1 MLQSVTHQNW
11 YPKRGEIYYCDLGNS
26 VGSEQNGIRPFL
38 ILSNDVGN
46 KFAPIVSGVPVTSKK
61 KFIEKIHVPIG
72 KEYGLKFNSFAL
84 TEHIRSIAKERF
96 FINGE
101 PIPIGFVPE
110 YKIIDIEQAISFN
123 LGFAI

>member
-1 MLQSVTHQNW
+1 MLQSATHQNW
-11 YPKRGEIYYCDLGNS
+11 YPRRGEIYYCDLSNS
-26 VGSEQNGIRPFL
+26 IGSEQNGIRPFL
-38 ILSNDVGN
+38 ILTNNKGN
-46 KFAPIVSGVPVTSKK
+46 KYAPVVSGVPITTKK
-61 KFIEKIHVPIG
+61 KFIARIHVPIG
-72 KEYGLKFNSFAL
+72 KEYGLKLNSFAL

-110 YKIIDIEQAISFN
+110 YKIIDVERAVCFN